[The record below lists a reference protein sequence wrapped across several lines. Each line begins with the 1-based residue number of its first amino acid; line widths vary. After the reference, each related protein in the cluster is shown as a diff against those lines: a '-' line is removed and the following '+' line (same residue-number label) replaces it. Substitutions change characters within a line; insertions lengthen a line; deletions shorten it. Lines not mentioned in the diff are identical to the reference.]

1 MTKDN
6 LLFAILGIL
15 LGFISGY
22 LSHEVMASR
31 QPPRLVPGQQ
41 AAAGAPN
48 AGTPGM
54 PGSAPG
60 GLPGGPGNPSMLPG
74 GGDGGSP
81 MAEIQRLR
89 QQIEANPNDAD
100 AILALANL
108 NFQISS
114 WDRARELYER
124 YLKLRPGDP
133 DILSDLGVT
142 LHNLGRDDDAV
153 AQFHQAQASAPDHW
167 RSVFNEVV
175 VLASAGR
182 FDDAERVLQKL
193 KKMQPD
199 NPDVAR
205 LAGEIAS
212 RRKAA

>member
-1 MTKDN
+1 LTKDN

-22 LSHEVMASR
+22 LLHEVMASR
-31 QPPRLVPGQQ
+31 QPPRFVPGQQ
-41 AAAGAPN
+41 AAGVPGGMPGVTGAMPDGT
-48 AGTPGM
+48 GTPGGAM
-54 PGSAPG
+54 PPG
-60 GLPGGPGNPSMLPG
+60 A
-74 GGDGGSP
+74 GGDGGAP

-89 QQIEANPNDAD
+89 QQIEANPNDAE
-100 AILALANL
+100 AILTLANL

-114 WDRARELYER
+114 WERARDLYER

-133 DILSDLGVT
+133 DVLSDLGVT
-142 LHNLGRDDDAV
+142 LHNLGRDDEAIEH
-153 AQFHQAQASAPDHW
+153 FHKAQAAAPDHW

-175 VLASAGR
+175 VLGSANR
-182 FDDAERVLQKL
+182 FEDADRVLQKL
-193 KKMQPD
+193 KQMQPD

-205 LAGEIAS
+205 LAGEIES